1 MPICLFSRS
10 LQSNAQ
16 YIHSPYSTTWYKW
29 HVCVYV
35 GNAVHGIFIPGHSEG
50 SQIPPTRASLCQL
63 LLPVVSGQLGLG
75 EQPHR
80 RLGGRRSLEAQLPL
94 GRRQHRDGRQQRGL
108 QRPPRHAAS
117 PASAPR
123 LARTA

>member
-63 LLPVVSGQLGLG
+63 LSICSRK
-75 EQPHR
+75 R
-80 RLGGRRSLEAQLPL
+80 RNNNDHGVRN
-94 GRRQHRDGRQQRGL
+94 
-108 QRPPRHAAS
+108 
-117 PASAPR
+117 
-123 LARTA
+123 